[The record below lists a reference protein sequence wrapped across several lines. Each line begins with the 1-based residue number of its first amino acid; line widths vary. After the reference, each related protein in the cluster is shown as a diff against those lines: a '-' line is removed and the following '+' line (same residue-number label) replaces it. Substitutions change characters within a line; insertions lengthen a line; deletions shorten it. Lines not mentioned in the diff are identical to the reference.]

1 MKYLFDYSSM
11 LHAYVCSGCFRA
23 CVYAPSSDLAMDEA
37 ALTGESDAVKKSSEK
52 PIILSG
58 SSVMEGEAV
67 CLVIAVG
74 VKSMRGSI
82 AASLE
87 QEVEVCR
94 RLAPDWSVVA
104 VTVVVCVVVAVL
116 FFSAC
121 EHSSLHPDIV
131 LLFLIVP
138 CCC

>member
-1 MKYLFDYSSM
+1 MIDLESHEVPLRLSIVVM
-11 LHAYVCSGCFRA
+11 HAYDCSGCFRA
-23 CVYAPSSDLAMDEA
+23 YVYAPSSDLAMDEA
-37 ALTGESDAVKKSSEK
+37 PLTGESDAVKKSSEK

-67 CLVIAVG
+67 CLVFAVG

-116 FFSAC
+116 FS
-121 EHSSLHPDIV
+121 
-131 LLFLIVP
+131 
-138 CCC
+138 CC